1 MIRFTPTHQ
10 ITIDAAADET
20 APRRSFSGIAV
31 EYDIPAIVSDG
42 TAVMFKKGSL
52 PIDGRNPKLY
62 LQHQSDQII
71 GQVIE
76 RQDVGNAMLFVAKVS
91 QTRLGDEA
99 MTLIGDGTLSE
110 VSVGVQVEK
119 FSYNDEGVMVIEKAS
134 WQELSVVSQPAF
146 ESSVITQIAASNDE
160 SIPQTEPEPDV
171 VSELSQEKDETPMS
185 ETKENLTVEASEK
198 VEKLWASARKETKL
212 PTAAEYI
219 SAFCVGGDKFQAM
232 REAIRAAAPDVIT
245 TDIPGILPLPI
256 VQPTYNNFQGRR
268 PVVDA
273 IGARAMPQSGKVFI
287 RPKVTTHTSISAQ
300 ATENTSLDDGTFV
313 VSDEQV
319 TKGTFGGYVTLSEQ
333 SIDWSTPE
341 VIGLVLD
348 DMARIYANAT
358 DNNAAD
364 ALASG
369 STVTQNF
376 TAANAGDPATWAAWV
391 AGAATTILTGSNGNL
406 PTHMFVAPGIWQ
418 DLLAL
423 SDSSDRPLFP
433 QIGPMNAFGNLAPGQ
448 VNGNAFGLQVV
459 VDRNFP
465 SQTLIVGDA
474 SGFEIFEQQKGAISI
489 DVPSTLS
496 RTLAFRG
503 YFATLMIDNTK
514 FVKATF
520 I

>member
-1 MIRFTPTHQ
+1 MIRFTPTHP

-52 PIDGRNPKLY
+52 PVDGRNPKLY

-76 RQDVGNAMLFVAKVS
+76 RTEVDNAMLFVAKVS

-99 MTLIGDGTLSE
+99 MTLIADGTLSE
-110 VSVGVQVEK
+110 VSVGVTVEK
-119 FSYNDEGVMVIEKAS
+119 FSYNEEGVMIVEKAS
-134 WQELSVVSQPAF
+134 WQELSVVSMPAF
-146 ESSVITQIAASNDE
+146 PSSVITQIAASDVE
-160 SIPQTEPEPDV
+160 SIPQPEPKPDV
-171 VSELSQEKDETPMS
+171 VSEPETEKDETPMT
-185 ETKENLTVEASEK
+185 ETKENLTLEASEK
-198 VEKLWASARKETKL
+198 VDKLWASARKETKL

-232 REAIRAAAPDVIT
+232 REAIQAAAPNVLT
-245 TDIPGILPLPI
+245 SDIPGILPLPI

-300 ATENTSLDDGTFV
+300 ATENSALDDGTYV

-319 TKGTFGGYVTLSEQ
+319 TKGTFGGFVTLSEQ

-358 DNNAAD
+358 DNKAAD
-364 ALASG
+364 DL
-369 STVTQNF
+369 
-376 TAANAGDPATWAAWV
+376 V
-391 AGAATTILTGSNGNL
+391 AGATVTEAFGNDATNPSQWLDFISAGAQEILSGSNGNL
-406 PTHMFVAPGIWQ
+406 PTHLFVSPNMWGY
-418 DLLAL
+418 LLGL
-423 SDSSDRPLFP
+423 SDTSDRPLFP

-448 VNGNAFGLQVV
+448 ANGVAFGLQVV
-459 VDRNFP
+459 VDRNFA
-465 SQTLIVGDA
+465 TDTVIIGDA

-520 I
+520 

>member
-10 ITIDAAADET
+10 ITIDAAADEN

-31 EYDIPAIVSDG
+31 EYDIPAVVSDG
-42 TAVMFKKGSL
+42 TSVMFKKGSL
-52 PIDGRNPKLY
+52 PVDGRNPKLY

-71 GQVIE
+71 GQVVE
-76 RQDVGNAMLFVAKVS
+76 RTEVDNAMLFVAKVS

-99 MTLIGDGTLSE
+99 MTLIADGTLSE

-119 FSYNDEGVMVIEKAS
+119 FNYDDKGVMIVEKAT

-146 ESSVITQIAASNDE
+146 PSSVITQIAASDVE
-160 SIPQTEPEPDV
+160 SIPQPEPEPDV
-171 VSELSQEKDETPMS
+171 VSEPETEKDETPMT
-185 ETKENLTVEASEK
+185 ETKENLTLEASEK

-232 REAIRAAAPDVIT
+232 RETIRAAAPDVIT
-245 TDIPGILPLPI
+245 TDIPGVLPEPI

-300 ATENTSLDDGTFV
+300 ATENTALDDGTFV

-364 ALASG
+364 NLKTGA
-369 STVTQNF
+369 TVT
-376 TAANAGDPATWAAWV
+376 AAFGNDATDPAQWSSFISTSAQ
-391 AGAATTILTGSNGNL
+391 TILSGSNGNL
-406 PTHMFVAPGIWQ
+406 PTHLFVSPNMWGY
-418 DLLAL
+418 LLGL
-423 SDSSDRPLFP
+423 VDTSDRPLFP

-448 VNGNAFGLQVV
+448 VNGVAFGLQVV
-459 VDRNFP
+459 VDRNFE
-465 SQTLIVGDA
+465 TDTVIVGDA

-503 YFATLMIDNTK
+503 YFATLMIDATK

-520 I
+520 